1 MEKISVITVF
11 ILSWIW
17 IELIFL
23 FSSKISKKEIAHKKI
38 SFIWYLRAIALI
50 LLVLS
55 FYLIENVIS
64 LTLQDALKY
73 CIGLV
78 N

>member
-11 ILSWIW
+11 VLVWIW
-17 IELIFL
+17 IEIIFL
-23 FSSKISKKEIAHKKI
+23 FVSKITTKTAVPQKLG
-38 SFIWYLRAIALI
+38 FIWYLRITALI

-64 LTLQDALKY
+64 LTFQDALKY

-78 N
+78 D

>member
-11 ILSWIW
+11 VLVWIW
-17 IELIFL
+17 IEIIFL
-23 FSSKISKKEIAHKKI
+23 FVSKITTKTVVPQKLG
-38 SFIWYLRAIALI
+38 FIWYLRITALI

-64 LTLQDALKY
+64 LTFQDALKY

-78 N
+78 D